1 MLSLE
6 GGSTRVLE
14 PACEHACFPARILTL
29 LGPCGVLC
37 ANWIGFRGYFS
48 KKLEPALTIK
58 SGDTVTV
65 EMVSHHAGD
74 NPDLMI
80 NGDPAL
86 EEIFKWAPKGP
97 GDTHEVCYP
106 TVWPCIRF

>member
-1 MLSLE
+1 VAWRYALDE
-6 GGSTRVLE
+6 FNG
-14 PACEHACFPARILTL
+14 C
-29 LGPCGVLC
+29 
-37 ANWIGFRGYFS
+37 RGYFS
-48 KKLEPALTIK
+48 KKLKPALTIK

-80 NGDPAL
+80 KGDSAL

-97 GDTHEVCYP
+97 GNTHEVCCAA
-106 TVWPCIRF
+106 VEPCVSF